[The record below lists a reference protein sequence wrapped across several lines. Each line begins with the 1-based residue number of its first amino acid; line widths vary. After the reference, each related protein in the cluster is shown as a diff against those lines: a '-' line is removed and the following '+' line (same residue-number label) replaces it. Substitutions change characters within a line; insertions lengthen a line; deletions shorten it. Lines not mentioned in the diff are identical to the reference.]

1 MLAFGASWFLSGQ
14 ARRLL
19 LKRHILDRP
28 GARSSHF
35 EPTPRG
41 GGIAFIA
48 VFLAATLCYFL
59 VNVADWSLFKPF
71 LLCLFAG
78 GGLITGL
85 GFVDDCYSIN
95 PFVKLLLHSL
105 LALSVLLLLAVPS
118 LSFATVV
125 VHDSWLVGILA
136 SIALVWCIN
145 FFNFMDG
152 TDGIAILQAM
162 TMSLSALA
170 ISLLLGGSQLHHFIF
185 ASLFAAALGFCF
197 WNFPPAKL
205 FMGDTGSG
213 FLGYILALLAM
224 ETSTHGVLNVWCWL
238 ILFGV
243 FVADATTT
251 LVLRLKNRQKITQ
264 AHRDHAY
271 QRLAMY
277 WQASNEADVDP
288 AKGRARAHRRVLL
301 GVLLINTVWFFPLAF
316 AAATFPEWGFALAI
330 LAFIPLV
337 FLVLKV
343 DKHSRSSWPDP
354 LVG

>member
-1 MLAFGASWFLSGQ
+1 M
-14 ARRLL
+14 
-19 LKRHILDRP
+19 
-28 GARSSHF
+28 
-35 EPTPRG
+35 T
-41 GGIAFIA
+41 
-48 VFLAATLCYFL
+48 ATLSYFL

-78 GGLITGL
+78 GGLIMAL
-85 GFVDDCYSIN
+85 GFVDDCYSIK
-95 PFVKLLLHSL
+95 PIAKLFLHCLLV
-105 LALSVLLLLAVPS
+105 LSVLLLLAVPS

-125 VHDSWLVGILA
+125 VNDSWLIGILA
-136 SIALVWCIN
+136 GLAIVWCIN

-152 TDGIAILQAM
+152 IDGIAILQAM
-162 TMSLSALA
+162 TMSLSALT
-170 ISLLLGGSQLHHFIF
+170 ISLLLGGPLLHHFIF
-185 ASLFAAALGFCF
+185 AGLFAAALGFWF
-197 WNFPPAKL
+197 WNCPPAKL

-243 FVADATTT
+243 FFADATTT

-264 AHRDHAY
+264 AHRGHAY

-277 WQASNEADVDP
+277 WQASEEAGIGQ

-301 GVLLINTVWFFPLAF
+301 GVLLLNAVWFSPLAF
-316 AAATFPEWGFALAI
+316 AAAIFPEWGFALAI
-330 LAFIPLV
+330 LAFTPLV

-343 DKHSRSSWPDP
+343 DKHSRSSWPGP
-354 LVG
+354 LAG